1 MLWGKIKGCAKAY
14 AFVPTMFNPIA
25 DECYSIDGRYTC
37 NTRDLFNTSIDLLF
51 ERKGDIQDITDS
63 ARVLSI
69 DTDFQEIDCRWV
81 NRARP
86 I

>member
-1 MLWGKIKGCAKAY
+1 MRKSLR
-14 AFVPTMFNPIA
+14 IA

-37 NTRDLFNTSIDLLF
+37 NPRDLFNTSIDLLF
-51 ERKGDIQDITDS
+51 ERKGDIQGITDS
-63 ARVLSI
+63 VRVLSI
-69 DTDFQEIDCRWV
+69 DTGFQGIDCRRG